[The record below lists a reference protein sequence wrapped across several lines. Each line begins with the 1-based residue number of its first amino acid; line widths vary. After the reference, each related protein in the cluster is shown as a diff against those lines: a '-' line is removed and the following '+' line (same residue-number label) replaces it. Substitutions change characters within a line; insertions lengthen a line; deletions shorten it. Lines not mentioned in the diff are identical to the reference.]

1 MISYYYTN
9 TSTVTNLSIKMD
21 NLKLIKC
28 KFYDI
33 DFLILSADSKILNLV
48 ISLSNSIIESTF

>member
-1 MISYYYTN
+1 MISYYFTN

-28 KFYDI
+28 IFYDI
-33 DFLILSADSKILNLV
+33 DFLILSADSKTLNLV
-48 ISLSNSIIESTF
+48 MCQIVL